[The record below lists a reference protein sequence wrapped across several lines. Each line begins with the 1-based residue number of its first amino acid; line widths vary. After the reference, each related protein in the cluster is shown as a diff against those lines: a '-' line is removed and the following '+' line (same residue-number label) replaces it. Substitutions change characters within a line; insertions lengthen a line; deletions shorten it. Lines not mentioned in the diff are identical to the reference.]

1 MPSLKSRVASLEAAL
16 LKVRLDHL
24 NDAELRTYAH
34 TLPFKSPRY
43 IEVVLALIMRRRST
57 LHMCAV
63 DPIYDPSWSDDDPA
77 P

>member
-1 MPSLKSRVASLEAAL
+1 MATLERRIEKLEAVL
-16 LKVRLDHL
+16 LTVRLDHL
-24 NDAELRTYAH
+24 SDAELRTYAH

-57 LHMCAV
+57 LPMYAV
-63 DPIYDPSWSDDDPA
+63 DPINDPSWSDDDPA